1 MQIHECIHKYI
12 STHKYKYMCIY
23 VYMCIYINIDVYKYL
38 DCRYG
43 RVCGADLGLGRV
55 SQCMCGRAC
64 RNRES
69 ASELLGCVCKK
80 YKRQTTFVLMCGRAF
95 HHKASG

>member
-1 MQIHECIHKYI
+1 MQIHTCIHKYI
-12 STHKYKYMCIY
+12 STHKHEYMCTY
-23 VYMCIYINIDVYKYL
+23 VYMCIYINVDVHIHL

-43 RVCGADLGLGRV
+43 RVCGVDLGLGHV

-69 ASELLGCVCKK
+69 ASESLGRVCKE
-80 YKRQTTFVLMCGRAF
+80 YK
-95 HHKASG
+95 